1 VKKFLTILILSF
13 CIQISTLADD
23 IRKFKIE
30 GIGIGDSAL
39 DYFSEDQ
46 IKNNKRNYYNNDK
59 FVPSEFAY
67 LESFK
72 IYDAIQ
78 ITYKSDDKE
87 YRLHGI
93 AGFIDFPKNIKDCNK
108 KMIEIIK
115 DVSELFPD
123 TKKEKHKGKHKGDPY
138 GKSIFARVIFNLD
151 LASITIECTDWSK
164 EIGYLDNLRVGIKT
178 KEFIT
183 WLRNKAYKN
192 TDETFFYIP
201 SENIFIP
208 EGRGK
213 A

>member
-1 VKKFLTILILSF
+1 MKKFLTILILSF

-123 TKKEKHKGKHKGDPY
+123 VFDSVIICVTNTSPETNLL
-138 GKSIFARVIFNLD
+138 KS
-151 LASITIECTDWSK
+151 
-164 EIGYLDNLRVGIKT
+164 
-178 KEFIT
+178 
-183 WLRNKAYKN
+183 
-192 TDETFFYIP
+192 
-201 SENIFIP
+201 
-208 EGRGK
+208 
-213 A
+213 